1 MKSKRYDV
9 LVVGGGINGV
19 GVAQAAAA
27 AGHSVLLLEKTELAA
42 GTSSKSSK
50 LIHGGLRYLES
61 WEFGLVQE
69 GLSERAL
76 MLRLAPD
83 LVKLKPFH
91 IPVFE
96 HARRPPWLVRTG
108 LGLYS
113 VLGKLRKEVRF
124 RRVPRRRWDELD
136 GLITDKLDAVF
147 SYWDA
152 QADDALLTAA
162 VWNSAEGLGA
172 ELVMPAQFIGAEI
185 LDDGCAVHYRQGERE
200 VTCQTRVL
208 VNAGGPWVDRV
219 LSAVDPPQTQR
230 RVQLVQGSHII
241 VNGQVE
247 HGIYYVEVPR
257 DGRAVFIMPW
267 KGQTLVGTTEK
278 RFRGDPDDV
287 RPLRSERSYLL
298 RVLNR
303 YFPRYNATGPE
314 AVLDAF
320 AGLRVLPA
328 GPGHAFHRSRE
339 TILDVDV
346 EGVKDH
352 PHVLSIY
359 GGKLTAWRATAEKV
373 MSRIEGS
380 LPARKR
386 AIDTRTIRLTPP

>member
-1 MKSKRYDV
+1 MKTERYDV
-9 LVVGGGINGV
+9 IVVGGGINGV

-83 LVKLKPFH
+83 LVELRPFH
-91 IPVFE
+91 IPVYE
-96 HARRPPWLVRTG
+96 YTRRRPWLVRTG
-108 LGLYS
+108 LSFYS
-113 VLGKLRKEVRF
+113 VLGRLRKEVRF
-124 RRVPRRRWDELD
+124 RKVPRAAWGELD

-147 SYWDA
+147 CYWDA
-152 QADDALLTAA
+152 QVDDAALTAA
-162 VWNSAEGLGA
+162 VWRSAERLGA
-172 ELVMPAQFIGAEI
+172 ELVMPAEFTGAEI
-185 LDDGCAVHYRQGERE
+185 LGDGCAVHYRQGDRE
-200 VTCQTRVL
+200 NTCEARVM
-208 VNAGGPWVDRV
+208 VNAGGPWVNRI

-230 RVQLVQGSHII
+230 PVQLVQGSHII
-241 VNGQVE
+241 VDGQVE

-257 DGRAVFIMPW
+257 DGRAVFVMPW
-267 KGQTLVGTTEK
+267 KGQTLVGTTET
-278 RFRGDPDDV
+278 RFRGNPDAV
-287 RPLRSERSYLL
+287 RPLRAERNYLR

-303 YFPRYNATGPE
+303 YFPRYNARD
-314 AVLDAF
+314 AVLEAF

-328 GPGHAFHRSRE
+328 GSGHAFHRSRE
-339 TILDVDV
+339 VVLDVDV
-346 EGVKDH
+346 EEKKDH
-352 PHVLSIY
+352 PRVLSIY